1 MTIADEL
8 HSLITKVTGVEL
20 PIRLRAWDGTE
31 TGPAEGTGPVLVIND
46 QTALRR
52 LLWRPTELGLAQA
65 YIQEEIDVEG
75 DIAIG
80 LEKMWA
86 LAESASLKSNWSSR
100 LSALPAAKRFNA
112 LGPRPADPQLEVNVD
127 GELHSRDR
135 DKNVISFH
143 YDLSNDFYALILD
156 PAMVYSC
163 GYWSSHD
170 PGYGVEEAQQD
181 KLDLVCRKLGLKPGM
196 HLLDVGCGWGAL
208 ALHAAGKFGAMVTAV
223 TLSQQQHAEA
233 TKRAKEQG
241 LEDSVEFLL
250 TDYRDI
256 DKADFDAIST
266 IEMGEHV
273 GKDEYPAF
281 ARQLRS
287 FLKPGGR
294 LLIQQ
299 MSRGDVAPGGGEFI
313 ETYIVPDMHMR
324 PVGETISLLENAGL
338 EVRHVEAMREHYVHT
353 INAWRDT
360 LERNWDQAVTLLGPK
375 LARVWRLYLVGGALT
390 FQHGHMG
397 VDQIVATTPLRDGRS
412 GLPLTPDWTDLL
424 QDCEEP
430 HE

>member
-1 MTIADEL
+1 MTIANEL
-8 HSLITKVTGVEL
+8 HALITKVTGVEL
-20 PIRLRAWDGTE
+20 PVRLRAWDGTE
-31 TGPAEGTGPVLVIND
+31 AGPAEGTGPVVVIND
-46 QTALRR
+46 PIALRR

-80 LEKMWA
+80 LQKMWS
-86 LAESASLKSNWSSR
+86 LAESVSVKSNWGSR

-112 LGPRPADPQLEVNVD
+112 LGPRPADPNLEVDVD

-163 GYWSSHD
+163 GYWTSD
-170 PGYGVEEAQQD
+170 KPDYGVTQAQQD

-208 ALHAAGKFGAMVTAV
+208 ALHAAGKFGATVTAV
-223 TLSQQQHAEA
+223 TLSEQQHAEA

-241 LEDSVEFLL
+241 LEDKVEFLL

-256 DKADFDAIST
+256 EKADFDAIST

-273 GKDEYPAF
+273 GKDEYPGF
-281 ARQLRS
+281 AQQLRS

-299 MSRGDVAPGGGEFI
+299 MSRGDVSPGGGEFI

-324 PVGETISLLENAGL
+324 PLGETVGILERAGL

-360 LERNWDQAVTLLGPK
+360 LEEKWDEAEQLLGRK

-397 VDQIVATTPLRDGRS
+397 VDQIVASVPLGDGSS
-412 GLPLTPDWTDLL
+412 GLSPVPDWTD
-424 QDCEEP
+424 
-430 HE
+430 